1 MGVFAKV
8 ALSLFVVVVGA
19 VIAGVAKEMIGY
31 GQYLVHLSIV
41 LGLFYIWK
49 K

>member
-31 GQYLVHLSIV
+31 GQYWTAQFFHQYS
-41 LGLFYIWK
+41 
-49 K
+49 